1 MELSLNVLIYKCNLV
16 FYGFGLSIWLLYDYG
31 GYKGFFVD
39 CIYIYSVIGWL
50 CRWVKVIIISYF
62 YCYRYIFCIKKS
74 NNFIIF

>member
-39 CIYIYSVIGWL
+39 CIYIYIVLQDDCVDELSNYNKLFLLLQI
-50 CRWVKVIIISYF
+50 
-62 YCYRYIFCIKKS
+62 YILYKEK
-74 NNFIIF
+74 